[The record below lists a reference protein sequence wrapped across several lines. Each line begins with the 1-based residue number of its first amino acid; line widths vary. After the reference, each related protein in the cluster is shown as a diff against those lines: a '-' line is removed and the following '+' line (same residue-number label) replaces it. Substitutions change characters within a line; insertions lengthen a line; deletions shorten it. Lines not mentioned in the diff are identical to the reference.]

1 MSFEPAMEYQIAD
14 EQRVA
19 SAGRE
24 RNFRRSLAFPEGVS
38 SHTKIAVPDPIEA
51 SEMKIAAPE
60 QPPGLKVACP
70 EEKRTRVATPPGLSV
85 NGDFRRPIQLS
96 SGGAKARHSVGL
108 KLYSG
113 SVNPVRNRR

>member
-1 MSFEPAMEYQIAD
+1 MLPEQELEYQIAD
-14 EQRVA
+14 DQRVA
-19 SAGRE
+19 APRPES
-24 RNFRRSLAFPEGVS
+24 NFRRSLAFPEGVS

-51 SEMKIAAPE
+51 NDMKIAAPE

-96 SGGAKARHSVGL
+96 SGGSKARQGVGL
-108 KLYSG
+108 RLYNG
-113 SVNPVRNRR
+113 AVNPVRNRR